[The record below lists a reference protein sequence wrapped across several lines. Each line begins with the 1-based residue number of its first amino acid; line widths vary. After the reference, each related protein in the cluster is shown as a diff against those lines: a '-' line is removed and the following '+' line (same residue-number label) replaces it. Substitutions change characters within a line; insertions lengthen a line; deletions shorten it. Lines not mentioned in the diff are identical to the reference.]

1 MNGTPLSILLADKK
15 IVERRDQTMEAQI
28 LGLPAE
34 TWLIIGGLYLVATV
48 LPTIIAII
56 TWRRER
62 KKADE

>member
-1 MNGTPLSILLADKK
+1 
-15 IVERRDQTMEAQI
+15 MEAQI